1 VKRFVS
7 LIIII
12 LGLAFGAWA
21 QIDSTT
27 NSFRNASTSGTG
39 LIEDDLDLL
48 IGYRGFLDPS
58 RITLVEGKRLYTSL
72 ANIVNKQEEV
82 FNPPN
87 FNGVNGYFLIGGST
101 KFMNYGSV
109 GGFYD
114 RLGQSTPQALP
125 AIYNNPVN
133 VTRFGHG
140 ERTDVIHTTNPGGQ
154 TIQDVIKYTADHND
168 DEVSTQMLF
177 GLGRYM
183 METKRVGIAFYHSD
197 GSLETKDWG
206 DTLPANRFGN
216 YTYNQTTTNLVTG
229 QVTLTDDWKA
239 TQKAGNVASRNLISL
254 AGWMPYGEK
263 YSLGVQFMGGL
274 VSTSP
279 KDEAKYDRT
288 FARTG
293 IESRTA
299 NGSRKMTFTS
309 SGLTFDG
316 RLSAIYKWSDATDSR
331 VDLGFGMTNA
341 KNKSGDKFEEMVSNS
356 YTGTF
361 FNSIGDTNLT
371 TYSGTKDNGG
381 RLEFFARTTSKLSD
395 RVTFGMG
402 FGIKSSNLETKLV
415 ADEIGHTVVTFR
427 QNAGGP
433 PSPFDFTTTTVDSL
447 KREIDTTG
455 SSLVFSIP
463 VGLEFHLTEP
473 VVFRLGANH
482 RITTS
487 DLTATDQVVSWSAQR
502 TRTVFGDG
510 RIIEI
515 TALPGL
521 LISRSNTVKTKSS
534 QTIYTYGAGWN
545 YSDRLQL
552 DFMGFA
558 VLDDLTRW
566 KLSATFK
573 F

>member
-1 VKRFVS
+1 
-7 LIIII
+7 
-12 LGLAFGAWA
+12 
-21 QIDSTT
+21 
-27 NSFRNASTSGTG
+27 

-58 RITLVEGKRLYTSL
+58 RIPLVEGKRLYTSL
-72 ANIVNKQEEV
+72 ANIVNKNEEV
-82 FNPPN
+82 FNSPDDGTFLPN
-87 FNGVNGYFLIGGST
+87 NGYFLIGGSF
-101 KFMNYGSV
+101 KLMNYGSV
-109 GGFYD
+109 GAFYD
-114 RLGQSTPQALP
+114 RLGRSTPQPLP
-125 AIYNNPVN
+125 PIYDNNG
-133 VTRFGHG
+133 TRSGHG
-140 ERTDVIHTTNPGGQ
+140 ERTDVIHSNPGGQ
-154 TIQDVIKYTADHND
+154 TIQDVIKRTADAND
-168 DEVSTQMLF
+168 DEVSTQLLF

-183 METKRVGIAFYHSD
+183 METKRVGIAFYHWD

-206 DTLPANRFGN
+206 DTLPANRFRN

-263 YSLGVQFMGGL
+263 YSLGLQFMGGL

-279 KDEAKYDRT
+279 KDSAQYVRA

-293 IESRTA
+293 IESRTD

-309 SGLTFDG
+309 SGISLDG

-341 KNKSGDKFEEMVSNS
+341 KNKSGDQFEEMVSNS

-361 FNSIGDTNLT
+361 FNSTGDTTLT
-371 TYSGTKDNGG
+371 TFSGTKDNAG
-381 RLEFFARTTSKLSD
+381 RLDFFARTTSKLSD

-402 FGIKSSNLETKLV
+402 VGFNSSNLETKLV
-415 ADEIGHTVVTFR
+415 ADEIGHNVVTFR

-433 PSPFDFTTTTVDSL
+433 PSPFDFTSTTVDSL

-482 RITTS
+482 RITTT
-487 DLTATDQVVSWSAQR
+487 DLTATDQVVSWSAPR

-510 RIIEI
+510 RIIET
-515 TALPGL
+515 TALPGPFV
-521 LISRSNTVKTKSS
+521 SRSNTVKTKSS

-558 VLDDLTRW
+558 VLDDLTNW

>member
-1 VKRFVS
+1 MKRFVS
-7 LIIII
+7 LTIII

-21 QIDSTT
+21 QIGPAT

-58 RITLVEGKRLYTSL
+58 RIPLVEGKRLYTSL
-72 ANIVNKQEEV
+72 ANIVDKNEEV
-82 FNPPN
+82 FNPQQ
-87 FNGVNGYFLIGGST
+87 NGYFLIGGSS
-101 KFMNYGSV
+101 KLMNYGSV
-109 GGFYD
+109 GVFYD
-114 RLGQSTPQALP
+114 RLGRSTPLVLDP
-125 AIYNNPVN
+125 AVYGTMV
-133 VTRFGHG
+133 GHG
-140 ERTDVIHTTNPGGQ
+140 ERTDVIQSNPGGQ
-154 TIQDVIKYTADHND
+154 TIQDVIKRTADANRD
-168 DEVSTQMLF
+168 TVSTQLLF
-177 GLGRYM
+177 GLGRYL

-197 GSLETKDWG
+197 GSLETKAWG
-206 DTLPANRFGN
+206 DTTPALRFGN

-239 TQKAGNVASRNLISL
+239 TQKGGNKASRNMIGL

-263 YSLGVQFMGGL
+263 YSLGLQFMGGL

-279 KDEAKYDRT
+279 KDSAQYVRA

-309 SGLTFDG
+309 SGISLDG

-341 KNKSGDKFEEMVSNS
+341 KNKSGDKLEVMTSDS

-361 FNSIGDTNLT
+361 FTSTADSDNVA
-371 TYSGTKDNGG
+371 YSGTKDNAG
-381 RLEFFARTTSKLSD
+381 RLDFFARTTSKLSD

-402 FGIKSSNLETKLV
+402 FGVNSSNLETKLIG
-415 ADEIGHTVVTFR
+415 DETRTIVTVYR
-427 QNAGGP
+427 QNVGGQ
-433 PSPFDFTTTTVDSL
+433 SPFDSTITTTWTEKD
-447 KREIDTTG
+447 EFDTTG
-455 SSLVFSIP
+455 SNLVFSIP
-463 VGLEFHLTEP
+463 VGLEFHLNDP

-482 RITTS
+482 RITSS
-487 DLTATDQVVSWSAQR
+487 DLTATDQVVSWTAPR
-502 TRTVFGDG
+502 TRVSVGDG
-510 RIIEI
+510 RNYEY
-515 TALPGL
+515 TSLPGPFV
-521 LISRSNTVKTKSS
+521 SRSNTVKIKSS
-534 QTIYTYGAGWN
+534 QTTYTYGAGWN

-558 VLDDLTRW
+558 HLDDLTNW

>member
-7 LIIII
+7 LTIII

-21 QIDSTT
+21 QIGPAT

-58 RITLVEGKRLYTSL
+58 RIPLVEGKRLYTSL

-82 FNPPN
+82 FNPTDLRD
-87 FNGVNGYFLIGGST
+87 VHGYFLIGGSS
-101 KFMNYGSV
+101 KLMNYGSV
-109 GGFYD
+109 GAFYD
-114 RLGQSTPQALP
+114 RLGYSTPRALD
-125 AIYNNPVN
+125 PV
-133 VTRFGHG
+133 VYPGGIRGHG

-154 TIQDVIKYTADHND
+154 TIQDVIKRTADSNRD
-168 DEVSTQMLF
+168 TVSTQMLV
-177 GLGRYM
+177 GIGRYLW
-183 METKRVGIAFYHSD
+183 ETKRVGIAFYHFDMSQED
-197 GSLETKDWG
+197 EEWG
-206 DTLPANRFGN
+206 DTTLARRFGN
-216 YTYNQTTTNLVTG
+216 YTYSRTVTNLVTG
-229 QVTLTDDWKA
+229 QITENDTMTG
-239 TQKAGNVASRNLISL
+239 TQKEGDNASRNLIGL

-263 YSLGVQFMGGL
+263 YSLGLQIMTGL
-274 VSTSP
+274 VSASP
-279 KDEAKYDRT
+279 KDEAKYDGT
-288 FARTG
+288 FNRTG
-293 IESRTA
+293 IETRTV

-309 SGLTFDG
+309 SGISLDG

-341 KNKSGDKFEEMVSNS
+341 KNKSGDQFEEMVSNS

-361 FNSIGDTNLT
+361 FNSTGDTTLT
-371 TYSGTKDNGG
+371 TFSGTKDNAG
-381 RLEFFARTTSKLSD
+381 RLDFFARTTSKLSD

-402 FGIKSSNLETKLV
+402 VGFNSSNLETKLV
-415 ADEIGHTVVTFR
+415 ADEIGHNVVTFR

-433 PSPFDFTTTTVDSL
+433 PSPFDFTQTTVDSL

-482 RITTS
+482 LITTS
-487 DLTATDQVVSWSAQR
+487 DLTVTDQVVSWSAPR

-515 TALPGL
+515 TALPGPFV
-521 LISRSNTVKTKSS
+521 SRSNTVKTKSS

-558 VLDDLTRW
+558 VLDDLTNW

>member
-7 LIIII
+7 LTIII

-21 QIDSTT
+21 QIGPAT
-27 NSFRNASTSGTG
+27 NSFRNASTSGAG

-58 RITLVEGKRLYTSL
+58 RIPLVEGKRLYTSL
-72 ANIVNKQEEV
+72 ANIVDKNENV
-82 FNPPN
+82 FEPQQ
-87 FNGVNGYFLIGGST
+87 NGYFLIGGST
-101 KFMNYGSV
+101 KLMNYGSV
-109 GGFYD
+109 GAFYD

-125 AIYNNPVN
+125 AIYDNPVN

-154 TIQDVIKYTADHND
+154 TIQDVIKRTADAND
-168 DEVSTQMLF
+168 DEVSTQMLV
-177 GLGRYM
+177 GIGRYLW
-183 METKRVGIAFYHSD
+183 ETKRVGIAFYHFD
-197 GSLETKDWG
+197 GSLETKAWG
-206 DTLPANRFGN
+206 DTTPARRFGN
-216 YTYNQTTTNLVTG
+216 YTYSRTVTNLVTG
-229 QVTLTDDWKA
+229 QITENDTMTG
-239 TQKAGNVASRNLISL
+239 TQKTGDNASQNLIGL

-263 YSLGVQFMGGL
+263 YSLGLQIMTGL
-274 VSTSP
+274 VSASP
-279 KDEAKYDRT
+279 KDEAKYGGT
-288 FARTG
+288 FNRTG
-293 IESRTA
+293 IETRTL
-299 NGSRKMTFTS
+299 NGNRMLAFTE
-309 SGLTFDG
+309 SGLTLDT

-341 KNKSGDKFEEMVSNS
+341 KNKSGDKFEVMASES
-356 YTGTF
+356 YTSTF
-361 FNSIGDTNLT
+361 FTSNADTNIT
-371 TYSGTKDNGG
+371 AFSGTKDNAG

-402 FGIKSSNLETKLV
+402 VGFKSSNLETKLV
-415 ADEIGHTVVTFR
+415 AEEIGHNVVTFR

-482 RITTS
+482 SITTE
-487 DLTATDQVVSWSAQR
+487 DLTVTDQVVSWSAPR

-515 TALPGL
+515 TALPGPFV
-521 LISRSNTVKTKSS
+521 SRSNTVKIKSS
-534 QTIYTYGAGWN
+534 QTFYTYGAGWN

-558 VLDDLTRW
+558 QLNELTDW